1 MLKRLMRSAAEE
13 RAISFQTLWGSG
25 ADMVPQTWAGNAVNY
40 DTALSLSTVYSCVRL
55 LSDTISTLPADT
67 FFRKDGER
75 LPFRPKPAWVD
86 MPDQGITREDHI
98 QQVVYSMLL
107 SHGACVRKYRNSLG
121 EVVALVA
128 LDPLRVEPR
137 YAAGGRLEF
146 WWDSTKVIPAEDM
159 IYLPMIRKPGQ
170 AKGVSPLDEVKQTL
184 GLASALDE
192 FAARFF
198 SGGSTVSGIIEA
210 PAVLTP
216 EQALDA
222 KTAFEATHK
231 GNRNSHRV
239 AVLGGGGKFTKTTV
253 DPENAQMLESRRFA
267 VEQIAAIFRVP
278 LHMLMVAAPGVQTYA
293 SNEQNAIQFATY
305 TLRPIIAKIEAAYSP
320 LLPGGAFLRFNM
332 DAILRG
338 DLTTRYTAYSQGIQ
352 AGFLTIND
360 IHRWEDMR
368 PVPGGDVYRVPL
380 ANVNLS
386 AADLVELD
394 KRVTMAQKLVNSG
407 FDPADA
413 LKAMGLDPIIHT
425 GLPSVQ
431 LQPTMNIDP
440 NDPASA
446 YPVRSL
452 EALAEAIAQAS
463 RPTVRKVERDEQG
476 FISRI
481 VEVDE

>member
-1 MLKRLMRSAAEE
+1 MALGRLFGAIPSAEE

-25 ADMVPQTWAGNAVNY
+25 ADLVPQTWAGNAVNY
-40 DTALSLSTVYSCVRL
+40 DTALSLSTVYACVRL
-55 LSDTISTLPADT
+55 LSDTVSTLPADT
-67 FFRKDGER
+67 FIRKDGER
-75 LPFRPKPAWVD
+75 LPFRPKPTWVD
-86 MPDQGITREDHI
+86 QPDIGITREDHI

-107 SHGACVRKYRNSLG
+107 SHGACVRIFRNTLG
-121 EVVALVA
+121 EVVALVP
-128 LDPLRVEPR
+128 LDPLRVEPEF
-137 YAAGGRLEF
+137 GPDGRIQYR
-146 WWDSTKVIPAEDM
+146 WDSTKIIPADEM

-198 SGGSTVSGIIEA
+198 SGGSTVSGVIEV
-210 PAVLTP
+210 PAVLTK
-216 EQALDA
+216 EQAMDA
-222 KTAFEATHK
+222 KEAFESTHR

-239 AVLGGGGKFTKTTV
+239 AVLGGGGKFTKTSV
-253 DPENAQMLESRRFA
+253 DPDNAQMIESRRFA

-278 LHMLMVAAPGVQTYA
+278 LHMLQVAAPGVQSYA

-320 LLPGGAFLRFNM
+320 LLPGGAFIRFNM

-368 PVPGGDVYRVPL
+368 PVPGGDAYRVPL
-380 ANVNLS
+380 SNVNLS
-386 AADLVELD
+386 AADLVEMD
-394 KRVTMAQKLVNSG
+394 KRVTMAQKLVYSG

-413 LKAMGLDPIIHT
+413 LKAMGLPPIAHT
-425 GLPSVQ
+425 GLPSTQ

-440 NDPASA
+440 ENPGDV
-446 YPVRSL
+446 Y
-452 EALAEAIAQAS
+452 
-463 RPTVRKVERDEQG
+463 
-476 FISRI
+476 
-481 VEVDE
+481 EVKP